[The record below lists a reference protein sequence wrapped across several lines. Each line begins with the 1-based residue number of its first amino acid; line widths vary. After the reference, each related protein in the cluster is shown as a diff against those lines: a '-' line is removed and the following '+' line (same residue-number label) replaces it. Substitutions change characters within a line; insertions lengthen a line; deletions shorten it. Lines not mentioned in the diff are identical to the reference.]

1 MARNKDL
8 DDYYIDPA
16 SVRKAEKEAAKA
28 AKAEAALKDK
38 KRLTFSGVLF
48 ILAACC
54 FLVALGGIGYNLW
67 LIRKV
72 EMESN
77 EMMKELLEA
86 ESGKT
91 GEESGEESRNPI
103 VIIDPEESGAE
114 PEYVFDP
121 NTPMPTKKVSGKE
134 CIGILSIPYL
144 KLEYPIISTWNYTL
158 LESAPC
164 RFAGSLYS
172 RDLIICAHNYT
183 GTFGKIG
190 TLPIGTELTFT
201 DMAGNV
207 FTFEVTEI
215 RNLHPDALDEMLAGD
230 WDMTLFTCTKGAK
243 WRITVRCKLKNA
255 VAE

>member
-1 MARNKDL
+1 MAENQNFDDL
-8 DDYYIDPA
+8 YNDA
-16 SVRKAEKEAAKA
+16 AAENTEEEAAPEK
-28 AKAEAALKDK
+28 KK
-38 KRLTFSGVLF
+38 KRLTFSGILF

-72 EMESN
+72 ELESN
-77 EMMKELLEA
+77 EMLQELLKE
-86 ESGKT
+86 ESGKEA
-91 GEESGEESRNPI
+91 EESGEESRNPI
-103 VIIDPEESGAE
+103 VVIDPEESGADL
-114 PEYVFDP
+114 EYVFDP

-144 KLEYPIISTWNYTL
+144 KLEYPVISTWNYTL

-164 RFAGSLYS
+164 RFVGSLYS

-190 TLPIGTELTFT
+190 TLPIGTEFTFT

-207 FTFEVTEI
+207 FTYEVTEI
-215 RNLHPDALDEMLAGD
+215 RNLHPDAIDEMMSGD
-230 WDMTLFTCTKGAK
+230 WDLTLFTCTKGAK
-243 WRITVRCKLKNA
+243 WRITVRCKLKTA
-255 VAE
+255 VAEH